1 MKRCPNCGEDM
12 DEDLAEEGIC
22 SECGEEFDK
31 DECTDDDGTEKS

>member
-22 SECGEEFDK
+22 SECGEEFDE
-31 DECTDDDGTEKS
+31 DERTDDDETEES